1 MNFKGIFGIYEKP
14 DKQKVYTVQE
24 TADLLEAS
32 CDEVRK
38 YIVYR
43 NIPHKVIRTKESRAI
58 ILDYDAVRLIKEYHE
73 AKLKK
78 REETKKNELL
88 KMQSEETAGAEK
100 AEDHPLVTDKRCLKL
115 NWWPD
120 IIPDCFKECEE

>member
-1 MNFKGIFGIYEKP
+1 MNFKGMFGIYEKP
-14 DKQKVYTVQE
+14 EAQKVYTVQE

-78 REETKKNELL
+78 REETKRNELL
-88 KMQSEETAGAEK
+88 KKQKEETEK

-115 NWWPD
+115 SWWPD
-120 IIPDCFKECEE
+120 IIPDCFKELEV

>member
-1 MNFKGIFGIYEKP
+1 MNFKGMFGIYEKP
-14 DKQKVYTVQE
+14 EAQKVYTVQE

-78 REETKKNELL
+78 REETKRNELL
-88 KMQSEETAGAEK
+88 KKQKEETEK
-100 AEDHPLVTDKRCLKL
+100 EEDHPLVTDKRCLKL
-115 NWWPD
+115 SWWPD
-120 IIPDCFKECEE
+120 IIPDCFKELEV

>member
-1 MNFKGIFGIYEKP
+1 MNFKGMFGIFEKP
-14 DKQKVYTVQE
+14 DVQKVYTVQE

-88 KMQSEETAGAEK
+88 KKQSEETAGTEK
-100 AEDHPLVTDKRCLKL
+100 AEDHPLVTDKRCLEL
-115 NWWPD
+115 SWWPD
-120 IIPDCFKECEE
+120 VVPDCFKECEE